1 MKNTGTKIKLV
12 WQRITELG
20 ICGVLLLLTYATL
33 GWHAMLRFLSTLGIT
48 ILVTPMA
55 LACLAVDKIRRRRN
69 AKCK

>member
-1 MKNTGTKIKLV
+1 MKTRIKWILLSIKEFWIYV
-12 WQRITELG
+12 YFITLSYITMGLG
-20 ICGVLLLLTYATL
+20 ALFNFLITTL
-33 GWHAMLRFLSTLGIT
+33 IT

>member
-1 MKNTGTKIKLV
+1 MRSIRKKIKLL
-12 WQRITELG
+12 WIDITTFTSYITL
-20 ICGVLLLLTYATL
+20 IFLAYATI
-33 GWHAMLRFLSTLGIT
+33 GISAMIDFLITTLIT